1 MNKETKTST
10 TTTAAPTANSCPS
23 SPVSKEM
30 RRGTDTIPTP
40 KSEHTNSKR
49 RVLLLEENKDELTNI
64 IDTFNSRLFT
74 GRSIPSEASSALHVV
89 GGGNSNSH
97 SQPQPHPHYEG
108 KEELTHFF
116 DRLIGGRADHK

>member
-1 MNKETKTST
+1 MNKEIKTS

-97 SQPQPHPHYEG
+97 SQPHPVHPHYEG